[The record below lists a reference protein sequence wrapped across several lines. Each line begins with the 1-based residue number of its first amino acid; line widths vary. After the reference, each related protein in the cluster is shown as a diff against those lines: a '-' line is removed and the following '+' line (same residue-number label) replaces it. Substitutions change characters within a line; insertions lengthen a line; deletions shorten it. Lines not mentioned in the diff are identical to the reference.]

1 VRVLA
6 FDAQLDP
13 PLATTMLA
21 FAKLFTAL
29 FPLFAAL
36 TAVGVLAIPAI
47 IHERDSLDNRWNVI
61 YKQVG
66 KHGVQQ
72 LCQAILPHATT
83 TKTGMY
89 LLFQMRYVFDRLSS
103 ALVTSNTP
111 ITATE
116 TSYTTDVAYDYT
128 TETQFEDVSRSIIP

>member
-1 VRVLA
+1 
-6 FDAQLDP
+6 
-13 PLATTMLA
+13 MLA
-21 FAKLFTAL
+21 FFKLPHVLLPLSVAL
-29 FPLFAAL
+29 S
-36 TAVGVLAIPAI
+36 TIGVHASPASI
-47 IHERDSLDNRWNVI
+47 QERDSLDNRWNVI

-66 KHGVQQ
+66 KHGIQQ

-83 TKTGMY
+83 TKTGVY
-89 LLFQMRYVFDRLSS
+89 LLFQVRYVVDRLSS

-128 TETQFEDVSRSIIP
+128 TETQFEEVSRSTIP